1 MLCKKSAPNLLTD
14 FKSAA
19 IVTQYYAIVSTA
31 CEALL
36 PAAINSNQTKPII
49 DDVYENNDE

>member
-19 IVTQYYAIVSTA
+19 IVPQYYAIVSTA

-36 PAAINSNQTKPII
+36 PAINSNQSKPII